1 MTTEKLENSLVEK
14 IRNLKNKQGEII
26 VNVGQLHLEIKQ
38 LQIFI
43 EASEKEYQLVST
55 ELNEILSELEKKY
68 PNGEI
73 DLNEGT
79 VIY

>member
-1 MTTEKLENSLVEK
+1 MATEKLENSLVEK

-26 VNVGQLHLEIKQ
+26 VNVGQLHLELKQ

-43 EASEKEYQLVST
+43 EASEKEYQSVST
-55 ELNEILSELEKKY
+55 ELNGILSELEKKY

>member
-1 MTTEKLENSLVEK
+1 MTTEKLETSLVEQ
-14 IRNLKNKQGEII
+14 IRNLKNRQGEII
-26 VNVGQLHLEIKQ
+26 VNVGQLHLDLKQ
-38 LQIFI
+38 LTSFI
-43 EASEKEYQLVST
+43 EASEKEYVSVSN
-55 ELNEILSELEKKY
+55 ELNVILSELEKKY